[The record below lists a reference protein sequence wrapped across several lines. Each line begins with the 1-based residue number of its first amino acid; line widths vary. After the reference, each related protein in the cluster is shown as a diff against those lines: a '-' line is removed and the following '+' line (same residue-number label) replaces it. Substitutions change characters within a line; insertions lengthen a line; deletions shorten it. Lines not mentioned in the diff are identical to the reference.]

1 MELDM
6 SLRKI
11 FVAAAL
17 GFAVVAPAG
26 AQTLQ
31 NQAGTAYFAPSIGLF
46 ATLGNNLFGMLVT
59 GQFSDGQSFSGQ
71 WGDLGGGVTGVT
83 FAGRFQLTLGGTSN
97 TFSSPFTLTV
107 YGSANRLSNL
117 TLSGATGPVIFD
129 RTFGGAVGTTNSAT
143 GRDFSFVGT
152 DSWNTL
158 ITYSNAVQL
167 VGTAAPVGDVFESV
181 NINFRTGGGFQ
192 GSNAGRSVQFYQD
205 VDNVIT
211 GGTILPV
218 PEPNAL
224 LLTATGAGAM
234 LVTMRRRKLKEARA

>member
-6 SLRKI
+6 SFRNILA
-11 FVAAAL
+11 VSAL
-17 GFAVVAPAG
+17 GLAVVAPVG

-31 NQAGTAYFAPSIGLF
+31 NQAGTAYFAPNIGNF
-46 ATLGNNLFGMLVT
+46 STLGNNMFGMLVT

-71 WGDLGGGVTGVT
+71 WADLGGGVTGVS
-83 FAGRFQLTLGGTSN
+83 FGRFRLTLGATSN
-97 TFSSPFTLTV
+97 TFNIPFTLTV
-107 YGSANRLSNL
+107 FGNTNFLQNL

-129 RTFGGAVGTTNSAT
+129 RTFGGAAGTVNSNSGT
-143 GRDFSFVGT
+143 DFQFVGA

-158 ITYSNAVQL
+158 VTYRNAVQM
-167 VGTAAPVGDVFESV
+167 VGSAAPVGDVFETV
-181 NINFRTGGGFQ
+181 NINFRTGGGLQ

-211 GGTILPV
+211 GGLILPV

-224 LLTATGAGAM
+224 LLTAAGAGVT
-234 LVTMRRRKLKEARA
+234 LVGARRRKAKKAMA